1 MEIRRLGYFPP
12 LLPPFLP
19 VEVWAVMRSSKE
31 WFSKQ
36 VPRPAAS
43 AAPGNLLQM
52 QIRESHP
59 RISCFDACFS
69 VAELPVP
76 APPLW
81 LHLSQAPFSC
91 LTPWAG
97 RGEPRLLLLGPHPC
111 PPFREDSLHS
121 VVFSELFLGCLTD
134 PDGREVTSYSFRQG
148 TPSLGY
154 PLPSGLPRS
163 LPAIE
168 IS

>member
-1 MEIRRLGYFPP
+1 
-12 LLPPFLP
+12 
-19 VEVWAVMRSSKE
+19 MRPSKE
-31 WFSKQ
+31 WFLKHVS
-36 VPRPAAS
+36 RPTAS

-52 QIRESHP
+52 QILESHP
-59 RISCFDACFS
+59 RISCSDACFS

-97 RGEPRLLLLGPHPC
+97 RGEPHPLLLGPCPC
-111 PPFREDSLHS
+111 LPFQEESLHS
-121 VVFSELFLGCLTD
+121 VVFSELFLGCPTG
-134 PDGREVTSYSFRQG
+134 PDGQEVTLYSFRQG

-168 IS
+168 ISRVGQPPLLWG